1 MMKIYLLC
9 LAAIWAYEACWFLF
23 AWAKGRNDFADVA
36 WGLGFVVV
44 TGVSLVAGN
53 TYSARG
59 VLVAGLVLLW
69 GLRLALHIHAR
80 NSGRGEDARY
90 RQWREAWGRWFLLR
104 SFLQIY
110 LLQGTLL
117 VVVAAPIIFA
127 SASTDTPWGIVDFL
141 GLAVWLTGFLF
152 EAVGDWQL
160 LSFMRNPANKGK
172 LMSSGL
178 WRYSRHPNYFG
189 EVTLWWGVWL
199 IVCALPN
206 GWMTLLGPLTIT
218 LLILKVSGIPMLE
231 RHYAGRADYEAYK
244 RRTSVFLPLP
254 PRERSE
260 S

>member
-1 MMKIYLLC
+1 MMNIYLLC
-9 LAAIWAYEACWFLF
+9 LIAIWTYEACWFLF

-36 WGLGFVVV
+36 WGLGFVVT

-53 TYSARG
+53 SYSPRG
-59 VLVAGLVLLW
+59 LLVSGLVLLW

-127 SASTDTPWGIVDFL
+127 NASADTPLSAVDLL

-160 LSFMRNPANKGK
+160 LTFMRNPANKGK

-178 WRYSRHPNYFG
+178 WRFSRHPNYFG
-189 EVTLWWGVWL
+189 EVTLWWGTWL
-199 IVCALPN
+199 LVCALPN
-206 GWMTLLGPLTIT
+206 GWLTLLGPLTIT
-218 LLILKVSGIPMLE
+218 VLILKVSGIPMLE

-260 S
+260 P

>member
-1 MMKIYLLC
+1 MKIYLIC
-9 LAAIWAYEACWFLF
+9 LAVIWIYEACWFLF

-36 WGLGFVVV
+36 WGLGFVGVA
-44 TGVSLVAGN
+44 GVSLVAGN
-53 TYSARG
+53 SYSFRG
-59 VLVAGLVLLW
+59 VQVSGLVLLW

-80 NSGRGEDARY
+80 NSGRGEDPRY
-90 RQWREAWGRWFLLR
+90 RQWRETWGRWFLLR

-117 VVVAAPIIFA
+117 VVVATPIIFA
-127 SASTDTPWGIVDFL
+127 NASADTPLGAVDFL

-160 LSFMRNPANKGK
+160 LTFMRNPVNKGK
-172 LMSSGL
+172 IMTSGL
-178 WRYSRHPNYFG
+178 WRFSRHPNYFG

-199 IVCALPN
+199 IVCSLPN
-206 GWMTLLGPLTIT
+206 GWMTLIGPLTIT
-218 LLILKVSGIPMLE
+218 VLILKVSGIPMLE
-231 RHYAGRADYEAYK
+231 RRYAGRADFEAYK

-260 S
+260 P

>member
-1 MMKIYLLC
+1 MMKIYLIC
-9 LAAIWAYEACWFLF
+9 LATIWTYEACWFLF

-36 WGLGFVVV
+36 WGLGFIVT
-44 TGVSLVAGN
+44 TGVSLAAGN
-53 TYSARG
+53 TYSPRG
-59 VLVAGLVLLW
+59 LLVSGLVLLW

-80 NSGRGEDARY
+80 NSGRGEDPRY
-90 RQWREAWGRWFLLR
+90 RQWREQWGRWFLLR

-117 VVVAAPIIFA
+117 VIVAAPIIFA
-127 SASTDTPWGIVDFL
+127 NASPDTPLRVVDLL
-141 GLAVWLTGFLF
+141 GLAVWLTGFCF

-160 LSFMRNPANKGK
+160 LKFMRNPANKGK
-172 LMSSGL
+172 LMSTGL

-189 EVTLWWGVWL
+189 EVTLWWGAWL
-199 IVCALPN
+199 LVCAIPN

-218 LLILKVSGIPMLE
+218 VLILKVSGIPMLE
-231 RHYAGRADYEAYK
+231 RRYDGRADFEAYK

-260 S
+260 P

>member
-9 LAAIWAYEACWFLF
+9 LIAIWTYEACWFLF

-36 WGLGFVVV
+36 WGLGFVVT

-53 TYSARG
+53 TYSTRG
-59 VLVAGLVLLW
+59 LLVSGLVLLW

-80 NSGRGEDARY
+80 NSGRGEDPRY

-117 VVVAAPIIFA
+117 VVVATPIIFA
-127 SASTDTPWGIVDFL
+127 NASPDTPLSAVDLL
-141 GLAVWLTGFLF
+141 GLAVWVTGFLF
-152 EAVGDWQL
+152 EALGDWQL
-160 LSFMRNPANKGK
+160 LTFMRNPANKGK

-178 WRYSRHPNYFG
+178 WRFSRHPNYFG
-189 EVTLWWGVWL
+189 EVTLWWGAWL
-199 IVCALPN
+199 IVCAIPN

-218 LLILKVSGIPMLE
+218 VLILKVSGIPMLE
-231 RHYAGRADYEAYK
+231 RHYVGRADYEAYK

-260 S
+260 P

>member
-9 LAAIWAYEACWFLF
+9 LIAIWTYEACWFLF

-36 WGLGFVVV
+36 WGLGFVVT

-53 TYSARG
+53 TYSTRG
-59 VLVAGLVLLW
+59 LLVSGLVLLW

-117 VVVAAPIIFA
+117 VVVATPIIFA
-127 SASTDTPWGIVDFL
+127 NTSPDTPLSAVDLL
-141 GLAVWLTGFLF
+141 GLAIWVTGFLF
-152 EAVGDWQL
+152 EALGDWQL
-160 LSFMRNPANKGK
+160 LAFMRNPANKGK

-178 WRYSRHPNYFG
+178 WRFSRHPNYFG
-189 EVTLWWGVWL
+189 EVTLWWGAWL
-199 IVCALPN
+199 IVSVIPN

-218 LLILKVSGIPMLE
+218 VLILKVSGIPMLE
-231 RHYAGRADYEAYK
+231 RRYAGRADFEAYK

-254 PRERSE
+254 PRKRSE
-260 S
+260 P

>member
-1 MMKIYLLC
+1 MMKIYLIC
-9 LAAIWAYEACWFLF
+9 LATIWIYEALWFLF

-36 WGLGFVVV
+36 WGLGFIVT

-53 TYSARG
+53 SYPLRG
-59 VLVAGLVLLW
+59 LLVSGLVLLW

-80 NSGRGEDARY
+80 NSGRGEDPRY

-117 VVVAAPIIFA
+117 VVVATPIIFA
-127 SASTDTPWGIVDFL
+127 NASAVTPLGAFDFL
-141 GLAVWLTGFLF
+141 GLAVWWTGFLF
-152 EAVGDWQL
+152 ETVGDWQL
-160 LSFMRNPANKGK
+160 LTFMRNPANKGK

-178 WRYSRHPNYFG
+178 WRYTRHPNYFG
-189 EVTLWWGVWL
+189 EVTLWWGIWL
-199 IVCALPN
+199 IVCAIPY
-206 GWMTLLGPLTIT
+206 GWMTLLGPFTIT

-231 RHYAGRADYEAYK
+231 RRYAGRADFEAYK

-260 S
+260 P